1 MLYRK
6 KEEPNV
12 LVLDMAE
19 YRLDDGDWRE
29 KEEILRLD
37 NVLRKELGYPQ
48 RADAYAQPWIYGE
61 QPYEHQVSLR
71 FVIRS
76 EVEAENVLLALENP
90 DITELFWNQQ
100 RVISPVEGYYTD
112 HQIRTRKLGRLQ
124 KGENLLEARIS
135 YHSKVNIENMYL
147 LGDFGVAVT
156 GSRAMITAP
165 VKELAFGDI
174 CGQGLAFYGG
184 KLGI

>member
-1 MLYRK
+1 MPETVQAEL
-6 KEEPNV
+6 EEPNV

-90 DITELFWNQQ
+90 EITELFWNQQ

-112 HQIRTRKLGRLQ
+112 HQIRTDRK
-124 KGENLLEARIS
+124 S
-135 YHSKVNIENMYL
+135 V
-147 LGDFGVAVT
+147 V
-156 GSRAMITAP
+156 
-165 VKELAFGDI
+165 
-174 CGQGLAFYGG
+174 
-184 KLGI
+184 